1 MKVSVVICAYTMDR
15 WDSLIASVQSSFNQ
29 TLAPFEVIVVIDYND
44 ELLERATKEFTNA
57 SVVANQ
63 SIKGLSGARNTGV
76 ALALG
81 NVVAFLDDDAFA
93 DESWLDRLTEPL
105 ADPKVAGAGGWILPH
120 WEGQAAPWF
129 PQSFYWILGCSY
141 TGLPE
146 TNATI
151 RNPIGANMAIRR
163 SVFTEVGGFSS
174 GLGRI
179 GLIPLGCEETELCI
193 RYTKRFPDTRFVLT
207 REAVVHHRVP
217 ASRLTWRYFWTRCWA
232 EGLSKAAVSSLVGPG
247 RGLAAERR
255 HVMTSLPRELARSL
269 MMLRRDP
276 RTAATRSALIV
287 AGSLCAAAGLLRGRM
302 AVRRN
307 PLEASSEQLD
317 LMTPESMEDL
327 ERGNAGGPVVAP
339 WHPIKQM
346 QVDVDSLD
354 RGSFPVSSNERVW
367 VEAVRRGQVVGVM
380 EARTENGTLSDSFVA
395 ELSSTFLDVELSPYW
410 TVPDELLPRASVVV
424 PTICRYPDRLVRM
437 VEALLD
443 LDYPDFEIVVV
454 DNRVES
460 HPAPLPSLPGGEKVR
475 VVVETKLGVAAA
487 RNRGV
492 ATSTGDFVAFTDDD
506 VLVEPQWLRALGA
519 RFVIDADVDGI
530 GGLVLPGELATEPQ
544 LWFEEFYG
552 GFSQSF
558 QPALTSVLRV
568 GNTDKLF
575 PYAPGSFGAGCNMAF
590 RRSAL
595 ERNGCFNGLLG
606 TGTPARGGED
616 IALFIDVLLHGGTLA
631 FEPAA
636 LVRHFHRRTEA
647 EFMSQVFGYGVGL
660 TAMYTALIVSDPRHL
675 AEMLRRVPAGLRLL
689 TRPAASRSPSS
700 KPSYPRRTPVIQLL
714 GMVYGPLAYLRS
726 WMGIK

>member
-1 MKVSVVICAYTMDR
+1 MQVSIVICAYTLER
-15 WDSLIASVQSSFNQ
+15 WDSLIASVQSGFDQ
-29 TLAPFEVIVVIDYND
+29 TLAPLEVIVVIDHND
-44 ELLERATKEFTNA
+44 ELLERATKEFANA

-76 ALALG
+76 ALAVG
-81 NVVAFLDDDAFA
+81 DVVAFLDDDAYA
-93 DESWLDRLTEPL
+93 DHAWLEGLTEPF
-105 ADPKVAGAGGWILPH
+105 ADPLVAGTGGWILPH
-120 WEGQAAPWF
+120 WESQAAPWF
-129 PQSFYWILGCSY
+129 PESFYWILGCSY
-141 TGLPE
+141 LGLPE

-193 RYTKRFPDTRFVLT
+193 RYTKRFPDTRIVLT
-207 REAVVHHRVP
+207 RGAVVHHRVP
-217 ASRLTWRYFWTRCWA
+217 TSRLTWHYFWTRCWA

-247 RGLAAERR
+247 PGLAAERR

-287 AGSLCAAAGLLRGRM
+287 AGSLCAAGGLLRGRIAM
-302 AVRRN
+302 RRN
-307 PLEASSEQLD
+307 PLETGSGQWD
-317 LMTPESMEDL
+317 LMAPDDTD
-327 ERGNAGGPVVAP
+327 RGRAVGPSTEP
-339 WHPIKQM
+339 WRPIEQM
-346 QVDVDSLD
+346 QVDVDSVERANLAAD
-354 RGSFPVSSNERVW
+354 SNERVW
-367 VEAVRRGQVVGVM
+367 VEVLRHGQVVGLI
-380 EARTENGTLSDSFVA
+380 ETRTEHGALSDSCVA
-395 ELSSTFLDVELSPYW
+395 ELSSAFLDVELSSYR
-410 TVPDELLPRASVVV
+410 TVPAELLPHASVVV
-424 PTICRYPDRLVRM
+424 PTICRYPERLVRM
-437 VEALLD
+437 VEALLE

-475 VVVETKLGVAAA
+475 VVVETKRGVAAA

-492 ATSTGDFVAFTDDD
+492 AASTGDFIAFTDDD

-519 RFVIDADVDGI
+519 RFTLDADVDGI

-558 QPALTSVLRV
+558 RPELVSIQRV
-568 GNTDKLF
+568 GDTDSLF
-575 PYAPGSFGAGCNMAF
+575 PYAPGRFGAGCNMAF

-595 ERNGCFNGLLG
+595 DRVGGFNKSLG

-616 IALFIDVLLHGGTLA
+616 LEIFIDVLFQGGTLA

-660 TAMYTALIVSDPRHL
+660 TAMYTALVVCNPRHL
-675 AEMLRRVPAGLRLL
+675 FQLLRRVPAALRLL
-689 TRPAASRSPSS
+689 TRSAASRSPSLQ
-700 KPSYPRRTPVIQLL
+700 PSYPRRAQALQLL
-714 GMVYGPLAYLRS
+714 GMAYGPLAYLRS
-726 WMGIK
+726 CMGIK

>member
-1 MKVSVVICAYTMDR
+1 MQVSIVICAYTLDR
-15 WDSLIASVQSSFNQ
+15 WDSLIASVQSGFDQ
-29 TLAPFEVIVVIDYND
+29 TLAPLEVIVVIDHND
-44 ELLERATKEFTNA
+44 ELLERATKEFANA

-76 ALALG
+76 ALAVG
-81 NVVAFLDDDAFA
+81 DVVAFLDDDAYA
-93 DESWLDRLTEPL
+93 DQAWLEGLTEPF
-105 ADPKVAGAGGWILPH
+105 ADPLVAGTGGWILPH
-120 WEGQAAPWF
+120 WESQAAPWF
-129 PQSFYWILGCSY
+129 PESFYWILGCSY
-141 TGLPE
+141 LGLPE

-193 RYTKRFPDTRFVLT
+193 RYTKRFPDTRIVLT

-217 ASRLTWRYFWTRCWA
+217 TSRLTWHYFWTRCWA

-247 RGLAAERR
+247 PGLAAERR

-276 RTAATRSALIV
+276 RTAATRSVLIV
-287 AGSLCAAAGLLRGRM
+287 AGSLCAAGGLLRGRIAM
-302 AVRRN
+302 RRN
-307 PLEASSEQLD
+307 PLEAGSEQWD
-317 LMTPESMEDL
+317 LMAPDDAD
-327 ERGNAGGPVVAP
+327 RGRAGGPGPKP
-339 WHPIKQM
+339 WRPIEQM
-346 QVDVDSLD
+346 QVDVDSLE
-354 RGSFPVSSNERVW
+354 RGTLAADSNERVW
-367 VEAVRRGQVVGVM
+367 VEVLRHGQVVGLV
-380 EARTENGTLSDSFVA
+380 ESRTENGALSDSFVA
-395 ELSSTFLDVELSPYW
+395 ELSSAFLDVELSSYR

-437 VEALLD
+437 VEALLE

-475 VVVETKLGVAAA
+475 VVVETKRGVAAA

-492 ATSTGDFVAFTDDD
+492 AVSNGDFVAFTDDD

-519 RFVIDADVDGI
+519 RFTLDADVDGI

-558 QPALTSVLRV
+558 RPELVSIERV
-568 GNTDKLF
+568 GNTDGLF
-575 PYAPGSFGAGCNMAF
+575 PYAPGRFGAGCNMAF

-595 ERNGCFNGLLG
+595 DRIDGFNKSLG

-616 IALFIDVLLHGGTLA
+616 LEIFIDVLFQGGTLA

-660 TAMYTALIVSDPRHL
+660 TAMYTALVVCNPRHL
-675 AEMLRRVPAGLRLL
+675 VQLLRRVPAALRLL
-689 TRPAASRSPSS
+689 TRPASSRSPSL
-700 KPSYPRRTPVIQLL
+700 KPSYPRRAHALQLL
-714 GMVYGPLAYLRS
+714 GMAYGPLAYLRS

>member
-1 MKVSVVICAYTMDR
+1 
-15 WDSLIASVQSSFNQ
+15 
-29 TLAPFEVIVVIDYND
+29 
-44 ELLERATKEFTNA
+44 
-57 SVVANQ
+57 
-63 SIKGLSGARNTGV
+63 
-76 ALALG
+76 
-81 NVVAFLDDDAFA
+81 
-93 DESWLDRLTEPL
+93 
-105 ADPKVAGAGGWILPH
+105 
-120 WEGQAAPWF
+120 
-129 PQSFYWILGCSY
+129 
-141 TGLPE
+141 
-146 TNATI
+146 
-151 RNPIGANMAIRR
+151 
-163 SVFTEVGGFSS
+163 
-174 GLGRI
+174 
-179 GLIPLGCEETELCI
+179 
-193 RYTKRFPDTRFVLT
+193 
-207 REAVVHHRVP
+207 
-217 ASRLTWRYFWTRCWA
+217 
-232 EGLSKAAVSSLVGPG
+232 
-247 RGLAAERR
+247 
-255 HVMTSLPRELARSL
+255 

-302 AVRRN
+302 VMRRN

-317 LMTPESMEDL
+317 LMTPGSVEDL
-327 ERGNAGGPVVAP
+327 ERGNTVGPVVAP
-339 WHPIKQM
+339 WRPIKQM

-367 VEAVRRGQVVGVM
+367 VEAVRQGQVVGVM
-380 EARTENGTLSDSFVA
+380 ETRTENGTLPDSFVA

-437 VEALLD
+437 LEALLD

-475 VVVETKLGVAAA
+475 VVVETKRGVAAA

-558 QPALTSVLRV
+558 RPALTSVLRV

-575 PYAPGSFGAGCNMAF
+575 PYAPGRFGAGCNMAF

-595 ERNGCFNGLLG
+595 ERNGCFNRSLG

-675 AEMLRRVPAGLRLL
+675 AEMLRRVPAALRLL

-714 GMVYGPLAYLRS
+714 GMVYGPLAYFRS